1 MILVCVFP
9 EEKYDDDGSDEA
21 AQADTP
27 GMFFHSKKKKEKE
40 LNSHKGKVWFLHLK
54 PCFMII
60 YDAVVKMETLDN

>member
-27 GMFFHSKKKKEKE
+27 GMFFHSKKKEKE